1 MAAVCW
7 TCRSPVQ
14 QVVRVYNLA
23 MEGGDCPLCLMPA
36 CELCVAVPCGHP
48 VCTGCARGWAA
59 RLATWVQVP
68 GGTAAPTLPV
78 DDPEENRRRWWYEF
92 GDDRASD
99 TESAETVEDDG
110 PEVVDA
116 PPPAVA
122 ADPRPVPYAAEPMLP
137 PPWVLPPPWAAAA
150 PPPAVEPTMPPPG
163 APTLGEAFLFT
174 GRLVSWVRLW
184 RFGTKIILVWAD
196 SGRLCKGGDHVVRPT
211 GIDGFVVKWHVAV
224 ETANRK
230 WVLEAEVHDV

>member
-23 MEGGDCPLCLMPA
+23 LEGGDCPLCMQPA

-48 VCTGCARGWAA
+48 VCTGCARVWAA

-78 DDPEENRRRWWYEF
+78 DDPEENRRRWWYEL
-92 GDDRASD
+92 GDDRASDSESAQTVEDDRASD

-122 ADPRPVPYAAEPMLP
+122 ADPRPVPYAAKPMLP

-150 PPPAVEPTMPPPG
+150 PPLAVEPTMPPPG

-174 GRLVSWVRLW
+174 GRLVSWVRL
-184 RFGTKIILVWAD
+184 
-196 SGRLCKGGDHVVRPT
+196 
-211 GIDGFVVKWHVAV
+211 
-224 ETANRK
+224 
-230 WVLEAEVHDV
+230 